1 MDVNRAP
8 GSAEAG
14 VHPTRRVQVG
24 LYLPQVRMD
33 YGTIEERVLMAE
45 NLGFHSVWFMDHLAA
60 PALPE
65 ADTLEAWTVA
75 AALARRTS
83 RIRLGHLT
91 LCTSFRHPALLAKMA
106 ATLDVISEGRLELGL
121 GWGSVEEELR
131 TFGFPDEPPKVR
143 ATRLVESLEV
153 LDRMFTG
160 EPFSFKGRFHQLHN
174 AIGRPVPV
182 QQPRIPIHIGG
193 GGKRFTLPIAAHYA
207 EWWNCP
213 SYAVARLEELLPLA
227 RPARVSVQHVV
238 ALASSRAV
246 RDEVIEA
253 AERRFGGWGGLVAG
267 TPSEVAEALNR
278 EVDLGVEMFICQF
291 SDFASPKSLR
301 LFAREVLPA
310 LRAPLTRAC

>member
-1 MDVNRAP
+1 MTELPFVPDLGGPR
-8 GSAEAG
+8 
-14 VHPTRRVQVG
+14 TRRVQVG
-24 LYLPQVRMD
+24 LYLPQLRMD
-33 YGTIEERVLMAE
+33 YATIEERVLMAE

-60 PALPE
+60 PAMPE
-65 ADTLEAWTVA
+65 ADTLEAWTLA

-106 ATLDVISEGRLELGL
+106 ATLDVISEGRLDLGL

-131 TFGFPDEPPKVR
+131 TFGFPDEPAKVR

-160 EPFSFKGRFHQLHN
+160 EPFSFKGRFHQLRN
-174 AIGRPVPV
+174 AVGRPVPV

-193 GGKRFTLPIAAHYA
+193 GGRRFTLPIAAHYA

-213 SYAVARLEELLPLA
+213 SYAVDQLEELIPLA
-227 RPARVSVQHVV
+227 HPAHVSVQHVI
-238 ALASSRAV
+238 ALASSRAD
-246 RDEVIEA
+246 RDEVVEA
-253 AERRFGGWGGLVAG
+253 AERRFGAWGGLVVG

-278 EVDLGVEMFICQF
+278 EVELGVELFVCQF
-291 SDFASPKSLR
+291 SDFGSPKSLR

-310 LRAPLTRAC
+310 LRSTLSLDR